1 MQTLQLSNRYQLAS
15 SVFVKGLVVVFAIVG
30 GLILLLSPSWPQA
43 LLSVGL
49 LITIAL
55 FGVYLIQRSTV
66 AYTLTPTHFQQHLF
80 QGGWVVKWKNIE
92 KNWHLYL

>member
-30 GLILLLSPSWPQA
+30 ALLLFLSPSWPQA

-49 LITIAL
+49 ARR
-55 FGVYLIQRSTV
+55 YLAAAEPDQ
-66 AYTLTPTHFQQHLF
+66 
-80 QGGWVVKWKNIE
+80 
-92 KNWHLYL
+92 